1 MTVSIN
7 NQEYNFGPNYPSKTS
22 NILILDS
29 PKLMIGLSQHPQ
41 LFRLSC
47 KVILKDTNVK
57 REYRLFS
64 CKMGY
69 CEKPQSSYFAMDESE
84 STFMHLKGVLEG
96 TLKVNCLY
104 PEGEK
109 TTQNIGNL
117 KEFEENQMFRIFT
130 VDNTP
135 LNNIKDPKF
144 FDKHPDLINAL
155 PFLGIM
161 EKIEE
166 EETPPENKPSSGN
179 LRPLDNKAKLV
190 KLTDAKGDKTKA
202 TSSKGL
208 TKFFSKVKSNPATST

>member
-155 PFLGIM
+155 P
-161 EKIEE
+161 
-166 EETPPENKPSSGN
+166 KPSSGN
-179 LRPLDNKAKLV
+179 LRPLD
-190 KLTDAKGDKTKA
+190 
-202 TSSKGL
+202 
-208 TKFFSKVKSNPATST
+208 